1 MVNVRF
7 EFSDARGDTD
17 RDMPALPRDR
27 ETVFWQDD
35 AGTVTEYR
43 VHSVDWVVTPTET
56 RARVRL
62 TPAPAPTAFQPGA
75 DAESCWRALN
85 AVER

>member
-1 MVNVRF
+1 MKVHF
-7 EFSDARGDTD
+7 EFSDARGKAD
-17 RDMPALPRDR
+17 RELPAVPREG

-35 AGTVTEYR
+35 AGAVTEYR
-43 VHSVDWVVTPTET
+43 VHSVDWVVTPAET

-62 TPAPAPTAFQPGA
+62 KPAPAPHAFQPGA
-75 DAESCWRALN
+75 DAESCWRALG